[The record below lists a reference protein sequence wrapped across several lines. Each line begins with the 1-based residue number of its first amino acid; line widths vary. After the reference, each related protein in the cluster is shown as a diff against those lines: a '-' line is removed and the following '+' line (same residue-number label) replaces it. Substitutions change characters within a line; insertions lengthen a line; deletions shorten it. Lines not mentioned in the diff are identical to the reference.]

1 MPGCLVLG
9 RTTVGIKD
17 NSRQKRFNGQADLD
31 ALECINSLTSNV
43 TFLGDKQN
51 FWKM

>member
-17 NSRQKRFNGQADLD
+17 NSRQKRFNGQTDLD